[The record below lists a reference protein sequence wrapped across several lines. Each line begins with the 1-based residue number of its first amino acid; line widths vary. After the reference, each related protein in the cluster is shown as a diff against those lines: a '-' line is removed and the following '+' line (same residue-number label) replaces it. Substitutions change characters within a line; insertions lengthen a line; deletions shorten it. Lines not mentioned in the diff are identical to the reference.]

1 MGIIKALLL
10 VLLVCVLVAVVPV
23 FLALAGA
30 LLPII
35 AVLSMF
41 LLPGALIG
49 VLVAW
54 FMKKGG

>member
-1 MGIIKALLL
+1 MDIIKCLFVVTLA
-10 VLLVCVLVAVVPV
+10 VVIIAVVPV
-23 FLALAGA
+23 FITLAGF
-30 LLPII
+30 LLPVI

-54 FMKKGG
+54 FMKKK